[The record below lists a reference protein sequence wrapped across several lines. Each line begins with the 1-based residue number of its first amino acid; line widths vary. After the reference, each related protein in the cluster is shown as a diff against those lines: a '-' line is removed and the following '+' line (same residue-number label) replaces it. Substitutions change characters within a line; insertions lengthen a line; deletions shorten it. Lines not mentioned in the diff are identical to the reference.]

1 MQCSH
6 ERAVGAYN
14 GPIRPI
20 NWYFVDEDETFE
32 ELVFKD
38 RRSIVGQY
46 DYLDEKTDF
55 RYSRYDSIRVLLI
68 ENEELVRFSRK

>member
-1 MQCSH
+1 MTH

-32 ELVFKD
+32 EPVFKD

-46 DYLDEKTDF
+46 DYLDEIYHHF
-55 RYSRYDSIRVLLI
+55 QCYDKEWVLKQ
-68 ENEELVRFSRK
+68 SRK